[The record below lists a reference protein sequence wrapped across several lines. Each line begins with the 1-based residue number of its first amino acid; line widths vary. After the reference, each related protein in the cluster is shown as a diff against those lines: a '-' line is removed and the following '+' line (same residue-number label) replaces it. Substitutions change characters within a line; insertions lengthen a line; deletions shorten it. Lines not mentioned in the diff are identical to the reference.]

1 MTTTATYNNLN
12 RSGMIYDSAL
22 GSYVKKLNPDMSI
35 PVLKKIPGSPWVPIF
50 TVPGREAML
59 LDGIKDNVSSYYYP
73 RSRQIGSASDK
84 NIPLIPG
91 IVFVAL
97 DPAQQNV
104 VKNNLWVKNID
115 IPESNAQEERFF
127 ADTCFVA
134 MIERISRFFRF
145 SYEENIEYSRN
156 GILQEM
162 PMSIDGYGECLFISY
177 KNENNLLLF
186 KLENIK
192 KCIKFELTACQFR
205 SLLLSKVL

>member
-97 DPAQQNV
+97 APAQQNV
-104 VKNNLWVKNID
+104 VKNNLWVKNIY

-127 ADTCFVA
+127 ADTSFVA

-145 SYEENIEYSRN
+145 SYEKNIEYSRN

-192 KCIKFELTACQFR
+192 KCIKFELTVCQFR